1 MRRAGLAICAL
12 VPGAFALSS
21 VSPAA
26 AQNSGDAMAPA
37 LKCERLTDLKI
48 PDSTIV
54 ITKAEAVPDTPPNTM
69 LVRPGRPDKV
79 AVAVPSFCRAEGVID
94 QRVGVDDK
102 PYAIG
107 FAIALPDRW
116 NGRFLFQGGGGLNGV
131 VRPPIGTQAAGDV
144 PGLARGFAVISN
156 DSGHQSS
163 VEFDPS
169 FTKDQEAALNFA
181 SASVGK
187 VTTAAKAIIAAYYG
201 QPVKRSYFAGC
212 STGGREGMLA
222 ATRYSSEF
230 DGVVAGDPA
239 MRTGHSNL
247 GLAWANVAFNTIAP
261 KDDAGKPDPTKV
273 FSASDRKLITSA
285 ILDAC
290 DGADGLKDGLIFDL
304 KACRFDPAV
313 LACSAGKTE
322 SCLSPQQVGVLKK
335 AFAGPTNARGIQV
348 YPAFPWD
355 SGIASEGVAIP
366 GIVVTGAKSPV
377 APPTRES
384 IDVDQMVDAIAADGA
399 RHLSDTATW
408 TNLSSFFGH
417 GGKLVFYHGWSDPW
431 FSPLDTLDYY
441 QRMAEANGGLE
452 QVRATSSRFFA
463 VPGMG
468 HCSSGAALD
477 QFDLLTAVVDW
488 VEKGKAPD
496 QVVATGPAF
505 PGRSRPLCA
514 WPRHAHYKGQGN
526 PDDAANFEC
535 RE

>member
-1 MRRAGLAICAL
+1 M
-12 VPGAFALSS
+12 
-21 VSPAA
+21 
-26 AQNSGDAMAPA
+26 
-37 LKCERLTDLKI
+37 
-48 PDSTIV
+48 
-54 ITKAEAVPDTPPNTM
+54 
-69 LVRPGRPDKV
+69 
-79 AVAVPSFCRAEGVID
+79 
-94 QRVGVDDK
+94 
-102 PYAIG
+102 
-107 FAIALPDRW
+107 
-116 NGRFLFQGGGGLNGV
+116 
-131 VRPPIGTQAAGDV
+131 
-144 PGLARGFAVISN
+144 
-156 DSGHQSS
+156 
-163 VEFDPS
+163 EFDPS

-187 VTTAAKAIIAAYYG
+187 VTTAAKAIIAGYYG
-201 QPVKRSYFAGC
+201 QSVKRSYFAGC

-230 DGVVAGDPA
+230 DGVVSGDPA

-247 GLAWANVAFNTIAP
+247 GLAWGNVAFNEIAP

-273 FSASDRKLITSA
+273 FSASDRKLLTGA
-285 ILDAC
+285 ILEAC
-290 DGADGLKDGLIFDL
+290 DAADGLKDGLIFDL
-304 KACRFDPAV
+304 NACRFDPAV
-313 LACSAGKTE
+313 LACSGAKTDA
-322 SCLSPQQVGVLKK
+322 CLSPQQVGALKK
-335 AFAGPTNARGIQV
+335 AFAGPKNSRGIQV

-355 SGIASEGVAIP
+355 SGVASEGVAIP

-441 QRMAEANGGLE
+441 QRMVEANGGLE

-496 QVVATGPAF
+496 SVVATGPAF